1 MTKGSLCSAK
11 LESLESKLKEFA
23 HPNDLEKVLLA
34 EGDWSELPRNS
45 QIFYDARLKLINTY
59 QYHQDFYF
67 GDETFLKVF

>member
-1 MTKGSLCSAK
+1 MLG
-11 LESLESKLKEFA
+11 
-23 HPNDLEKVLLA
+23 

-67 GDETFLKVF
+67 GDETFLKVLCLDQPFKDHNSALCRKKVLVQ

>member
-1 MTKGSLCSAK
+1 MLG
-11 LESLESKLKEFA
+11 
-23 HPNDLEKVLLA
+23 

-67 GDETFLKVF
+67 GEETFLKVQYQYQKSSMSVDDLVKDDTD